1 MKPLIRI
8 TTVLFATATLML
20 SCSTLE
26 KREGG
31 DPVMQGAKEVTVK
44 RDGNRVWI
52 DGAKDLFQKLMDDSE
67 AGRTT
72 PWAERSDTHMYLTRM
87 WIAGWDVDYAT
98 LNTVSGYGP
107 SFAYSSGDRG
117 KDYVNY
123 IPPAGRDDR
132 IAHATG
138 CRNIWLQFP
147 DLEDYWH
154 ALKQAIDQGQ
164 AVHAPNEEDI
174 LFIGY
179 EEAEKPEDRR
189 VMPVAAVFVDED
201 EWTWEQFGEWFG
213 KPMVNG
219 WFGRIEGRVEPWPA
233 RESAM
238 EVLRMMVEVA
248 NGRDSRRRP
257 GDNVHWGVDG
267 IKAYAADLADMT
279 KSGDDGP
286 GGYFGGGWRG

>member
-1 MKPLIRI
+1 MSPLIKII
-8 TTVLFATATLML
+8 TVAFATAILMP

-31 DPVMQGAKEVTVK
+31 DPVMQTSREVTVR

-52 DGAKDLFQKLMDDSE
+52 DGAKELFQKLMDDS
-67 AGRTT
+67 AGGRTT
-72 PWAERSDTHMYLTRM
+72 PWAERSDTHMYLARM

-117 KDYVNY
+117 KDYVSY

-138 CRNIWLQFP
+138 CQHTWRQYP
-147 DLEDYWH
+147 DIEDYWR
-154 ALKQAIDQGQ
+154 ALKQAIDEGQ
-164 AVHAPNEEDI
+164 AVHSPNEEDI

-179 EEAEKPEDRR
+179 EEAEKPEGRR
-189 VMPVAAVFVDED
+189 VMPVAATFVDED
-201 EWTWEQFGEWFG
+201 EWTWEQFRQWFA
-213 KPMVNG
+213 KPMVSG

-238 EVLRMMVEVA
+238 EVLRMMIEVA
-248 NGRDSRRRP
+248 NGRDGRRGP

-267 IKAYAADLADMT
+267 IKAYAVDLADMT
-279 KSGDDGP
+279 KSGEDGP